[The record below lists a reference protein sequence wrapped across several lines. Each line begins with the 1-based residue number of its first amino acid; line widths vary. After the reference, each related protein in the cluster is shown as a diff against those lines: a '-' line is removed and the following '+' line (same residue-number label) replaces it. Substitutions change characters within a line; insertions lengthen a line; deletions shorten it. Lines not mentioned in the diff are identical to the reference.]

1 MDQVPESSTF
11 RWKWLIAIAPL
22 LFLGV
27 FVYRWLNPQYEPP
40 SQPNPNAYNDL
51 VALGGKLAR
60 RTGFYDEMP
69 EQELANVVATNEP
82 VLNDARAALRKESM
96 VPLDWEAG
104 QSWFSGHVN
113 NFSDLRSL
121 ARGFAAEGYQ
131 ATRKGNTQLAV
142 RCGMDNLRLASE
154 ISKGGLGTDWL
165 VGVAIYGVGLGTLCD
180 SCETASLADCRFVL
194 KNLPEVSKHF
204 DPPADI
210 TVREWHFWRRINGP
224 YQTFLSELSFS
235 NNRIMFEQQLEYVS
249 KLFQTRT
256 DLLRIHY
263 ALRAFK
269 IEEQRLPKTLGEL
282 AGRELKAV
290 PKDPFSGRDFI
301 YVPGK
306 DRYILYS
313 VGPNQ
318 VDDGGM
324 VNDQDPQQGDLVLEP
339 APPAESIER
348 AD

>member
-27 FVYRWLNPQYEPP
+27 FVYRWLNPPYDPP
-40 SQPNPNAYNDL
+40 SQPEPNAYNDL
-51 VALGGKLAR
+51 VVLGGKLAQ

-69 EQELANVVATNEP
+69 EQELATVVATNEP
-82 VLNDARAALRKESM
+82 VLSDARAALRTDSM
-96 VPLDWEAG
+96 VPLNWEAD
-104 QSWFSGHVN
+104 QSWFSGHN
-113 NFSDLRSL
+113 NSFSDLRNL

-131 ATRKGNTQLAV
+131 ATKQGNSQLAV
-142 RCGMDNLRLASE
+142 RCGVDNLILASA

-165 VGVAIYGVGLGTLCD
+165 VGIAIYAVGLSTLRD
-180 SCETASLADCRFVL
+180 TCETTTLDDCRFVL
-194 KNLPEVSKHF
+194 KNLPVVSKHF
-204 DPPADI
+204 DPPAEI

-235 NNRIMFEQQLEYVS
+235 NNRMMFENDLV
-249 KLFQTRT
+249 KLVTVYQAKT
-256 DLLRIHY
+256 DLLRLHY
-263 ALRAFK
+263 ALRAYQLQ
-269 IEEQRLPKTLGEL
+269 EQRFPKSLHEL

-339 APPAESIER
+339 TPPEGSIELK
-348 AD
+348 D